1 MKSPDIHQILVA
13 ERVEIWRGR
22 ALVLSRSPE
31 AGQWPSLPTLLTPG
45 QVSKYRYRWFPSW
58 SSVQFHQSPQISRF
72 YSTPDVMDM
81 DTIHSTNANE
91 EIVGVIANSSLLCFN
106 TSNFSNE
113 NDSMENYKQYSY
125 IEVNV
130 KN

>member
-1 MKSPDIHQILVA
+1 
-13 ERVEIWRGR
+13 
-22 ALVLSRSPE
+22 
-31 AGQWPSLPTLLTPG
+31 
-45 QVSKYRYRWFPSW
+45 
-58 SSVQFHQSPQISRF
+58 
-72 YSTPDVMDM
+72 MDM